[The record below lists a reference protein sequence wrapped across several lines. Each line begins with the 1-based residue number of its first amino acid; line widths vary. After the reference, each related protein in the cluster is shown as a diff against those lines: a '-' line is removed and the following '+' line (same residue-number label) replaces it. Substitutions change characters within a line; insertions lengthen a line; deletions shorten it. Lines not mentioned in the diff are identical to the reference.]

1 MLSEAVQD
9 EMSSEGGGSPI
20 FRRRKAKE
28 AEQGGSP
35 ILERE
40 RGIPKKQNHQYLRGR
55 SRNLRKEGHLSLRG
69 REGERSLSIIT
80 KNLLM

>member
-40 RGIPKKQNHQYLRGR
+40 RHPEEAESPAFK
-55 SRNLRKEGHLSLRG
+55 RKIKELEATLEQEMNMR
-69 REGERSLSIIT
+69 IVDQA
-80 KNLLM
+80 

>member
-1 MLSEAVQD
+1 MQD

-40 RGIPKKQNHQYLRGR
+40 RHPEEAESPVFKRKIKELEEGGSPVFKRKLRWR
-55 SRNLRKEGHLSLRG
+55 PEEKEWPA
-69 REGERSLSIIT
+69 
-80 KNLLM
+80 K